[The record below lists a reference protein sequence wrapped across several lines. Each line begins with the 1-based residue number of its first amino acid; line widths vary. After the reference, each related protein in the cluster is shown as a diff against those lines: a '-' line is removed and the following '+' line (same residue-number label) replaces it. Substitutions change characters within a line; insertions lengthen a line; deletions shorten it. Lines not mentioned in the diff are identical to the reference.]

1 MYGRILKTPLYR
13 NSHQSCSIMKGAP
26 RNFANFTGNHL
37 CQSLFLNKVAV
48 QRSTTLLKKRLWH
61 RCFPLNFAKF
71 LWTLFLQNSSG
82 RLLLCIYIYNSES
95 LLYENLFFSRK
106 LTTRAWFFKTCSA
119 ECPWTSGLVIWI
131 LWRMSL
137 DVWSCDMNTLE
148 NVLGRLV
155 LWYEYSAECPWT
167 SGLVIQI
174 LCKMSL
180 DVWSCDMNTLQNVL
194 GRPVLWYE

>member
-71 LWTLFLQNSSG
+71 LRTPFYRAPLGDFFCTDELDDHCIFMTSRQQPVTAPLSS
-82 RLLLCIYIYNSES
+82 
-95 LLYENLFFSRK
+95 FSK
-106 LTTRAWFFKTCSA
+106 PDPC
-119 ECPWTSGLVIWI
+119 
-131 LWRMSL
+131 
-137 DVWSCDMNTLE
+137 NTIIF
-148 NVLGRLV
+148 V
-155 LWYEYSAECPWT
+155 
-167 SGLVIQI
+167 
-174 LCKMSL
+174 
-180 DVWSCDMNTLQNVL
+180 
-194 GRPVLWYE
+194 